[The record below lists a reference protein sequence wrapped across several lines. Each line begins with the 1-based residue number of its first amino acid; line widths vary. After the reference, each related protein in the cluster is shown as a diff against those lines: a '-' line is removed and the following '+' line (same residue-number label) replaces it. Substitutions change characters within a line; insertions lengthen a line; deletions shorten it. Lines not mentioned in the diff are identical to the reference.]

1 MWFDLQEVFMETVG
15 VNTLRKNLSG
25 LLKKVEDGE
34 SIAITSRGHEI
45 ALLVP
50 PESKIEKAR
59 RALEELRET
68 AFVGD
73 VITPVTE
80 DWELLK

>member
-1 MWFDLQEVFMETVG
+1 METVG
-15 VNTLRKNLSG
+15 VNTLRKNLSV

>member
-1 MWFDLQEVFMETVG
+1 METVG
-15 VNTLRKNLSG
+15 INTLRKNLSV
-25 LLKKVEDGE
+25 LLKKVENGE
-34 SIAITSRGHEI
+34 SIAITSRGHKI

-50 PESKIEKAR
+50 PECKREKAR
-59 RALEELRET
+59 RALDELRET

>member
-1 MWFDLQEVFMETVG
+1 MWFDLQEVSMETVG
-15 VNTLRKNLSG
+15 VNTLKKNLSG
-25 LLKKVEDGE
+25 FLKKVEKGE

-50 PESKIEKAR
+50 PASKMEKAR
-59 RALEELRET
+59 RALDELRET

-73 VITPVTE
+73 VLTPVTE

>member
-1 MWFDLQEVFMETVG
+1 METVG

-59 RALEELRET
+59 RASEELRET

-80 DWELLK
+80 EWELLK